1 MISSFRSCSPQCH
14 EIWDFIIIHV
24 DSFEAPLSGEI
35 RLEGSL
41 EKACFCMSQKTEKP
55 TLSGQRIKTRKR
67 DEKEKYDP
75 TGFRDAIIQGL
86 NESGSDLEL
95 VSKFLD
101 SAGSKL
107 DYRRYGETL
116 FDILLAGGILA
127 PGGTVALDVD
137 PQKTSRTDVCIFS
150 ASEDLE
156 TLKNYAQVITKLIR
170 RYKYLEKTLE
180 DEFQKVLVFL
190 KGFSPLQRS
199 KLGKVSAILLA
210 GGQIPTTV
218 LSKVLQDHLI
228 KDGIALDFIIDVFKT
243 WLGEKDSATVWASLR
258 KAGLDSRLIDFFPM
272 SKRSI
277 ENLNTTFKSNGLN
290 QLLDYLK
297 AQENQSVKKELQQQ
311 VGQLL
316 KDGAQVKEIIPVVK
330 EQMKKYSLPEQEVAV
345 LLWTSLMTMTEWN
358 KKEELVPEQAVKHL
372 RQYTSLLSAFTRNV
386 KSELALLIR
395 VQEYCYD
402 NMNFMKVFEKI
413 VVLFYKTEV
422 LSEDVI
428 LKWYK
433 EAHSPK
439 GKSIFLD
446 QTRKFI
452 EWLQNA
458 EEESEGED

>member
-1 MISSFRSCSPQCH
+1 
-14 EIWDFIIIHV
+14 
-24 DSFEAPLSGEI
+24 
-35 RLEGSL
+35 
-41 EKACFCMSQKTEKP
+41 MSQKIEKP

-75 TGFRDAIIQGL
+75 TGFRDSIFQGL

-95 VSKFLD
+95 ASKFLD

-127 PGGTVALDVD
+127 PGGILAFDVD
-137 PQKTSRTDVCIFS
+137 PQKASRTEVCIFC
-150 ASEDLE
+150 AADDLE

-180 DEFQKVLVFL
+180 DEFKKVLVFL
-190 KGFSPLQRS
+190 KGFPPQQRS
-199 KLGKVSAILLA
+199 KLAKVTAVLLA
-210 GGQIPTTV
+210 GGQIPTAV

-228 KDGIALDFIIDVFKT
+228 KDGIALDFIIIVFKT
-243 WLGEKDSATVWASLR
+243 WLGEKDSTLVWASLR
-258 KAGLDSRLIDFFPM
+258 KAGLDSRLMDFFPI

-277 ENLNTTFKSNGLN
+277 ENLNTTFKSNGLS

-330 EQMKKYSLPEQEVAV
+330 EHMKKYSLPEQEVSV
-345 LLWTSLMTMTEWN
+345 LLWMTLMSMIEWN

-372 RQYTSLLSAFTRNV
+372 RQYSPLLSTFTRNA
-386 KSELALLIR
+386 KSELALLIK

-446 QTRKFI
+446 QTRKFV
-452 EWLQNA
+452 EWLQIA
-458 EEESEGED
+458 EEESEGDD

>member
-1 MISSFRSCSPQCH
+1 
-14 EIWDFIIIHV
+14 
-24 DSFEAPLSGEI
+24 
-35 RLEGSL
+35 
-41 EKACFCMSQKTEKP
+41 
-55 TLSGQRIKTRKR
+55 
-67 DEKEKYDP
+67 EKEKYDP

-86 NESGSDLEL
+86 NESGPDLEL

-127 PGGTVALDVD
+127 PGGTLAVDVD
-137 PQKTSRTDVCIFS
+137 PQKTSRTDVCVFS
-150 ASEDLE
+150 VDDDLE
-156 TLKNYAQVITKLIR
+156 TIRKYAQVITKLIR

-180 DEFQKVLVFL
+180 EEFKKVLVFL
-190 KGFSPLQRS
+190 KGFTPLQRS
-199 KLGKVSAILLA
+199 KLGKVTAVLLA
-210 GGQIPTTV
+210 DGQIPPVV

-228 KDGIALDFIIDVFKT
+228 KDGIALDFIMDVFKF
-243 WLGEKDSATVWASLR
+243 WMGEKDSGTVWASLR
-258 KAGLDSRLIDFFPM
+258 KAGLDSRLMDFFPI
-272 SKRSI
+272 SKRSV
-277 ENLNTTFKSNGLN
+277 ENLNSTYKSNGLS

-297 AQENQSVKKELQQQ
+297 AQENLSVKKELQQQ
-311 VGQLL
+311 IGQML
-316 KDGAQVKEIIPVVK
+316 KDGAQIKEIIPVVR
-330 EQMKKYSLPEQEVAV
+330 EEMKRYSLPEQEVAV
-345 LLWTSLMTMTEWN
+345 LLWISLMSMMEWN

-372 RQYTSLLSAFTRNV
+372 RQYTSLLSTFTRSA

-446 QTRKFI
+446 QTRKFV
-452 EWLQNA
+452 EWLQSA

>member
-1 MISSFRSCSPQCH
+1 
-14 EIWDFIIIHV
+14 
-24 DSFEAPLSGEI
+24 
-35 RLEGSL
+35 
-41 EKACFCMSQKTEKP
+41 MSQKIEKP

-75 TGFRDAIIQGL
+75 TGFRDSIIQGL
-86 NESGSDLEL
+86 DDSGSDLDL
-95 VSKFLD
+95 VFKFLD

-127 PGGTVALDVD
+127 PGGTLALDVD
-137 PQKTSRTDVCIFS
+137 PLKVSRTDVCIFN
-150 ASEDLE
+150 AGDDLE
-156 TLKNYAQVITKLIR
+156 SLKNYAQVLTKLIR

-180 DEFQKVLVFL
+180 DEFKKVLVFL
-190 KGFSPLQRS
+190 KGFTLSQRY
-199 KLGKVSAILLA
+199 KLAKVTAILLA
-210 GGQIPTTV
+210 GGQIPPSV
-218 LSKVLQDHLI
+218 LSKVLQDHLV
-228 KDGIALDFIIDVFKT
+228 KDGVALEFITEVFKT
-243 WLGEKDSATVWASLR
+243 WLHERDSITVWASLR
-258 KAGLDSRLIDFFPM
+258 KAGLDSRLMEFFPA
-272 SKRSI
+272 SKRNI
-277 ENLNTTFKSNGLN
+277 EVLNSTFKTNGLS
-290 QLLDYLK
+290 QLLEFLK
-297 AQENQSVKKELQQQ
+297 AQENQSVKKELQLHI
-311 VGQLL
+311 GLLL
-316 KDGAQVKEIIPVVK
+316 KDGAQVKEITPIIK
-330 EQMKKYSLPEQEVAV
+330 EQMKKHSIPEHEIAV
-345 LLWTSLMTMTEWN
+345 LLWISLMAMMEWN

-372 RQYTSLLSAFTRNV
+372 RQYTSLLSAFTRNA
-386 KSELALLIR
+386 KSELALL
-395 VQEYCYD
+395 VKMQEYCYD
-402 NMNFMKVFEKI
+402 NMNFLKVFEKM

>member
-1 MISSFRSCSPQCH
+1 
-14 EIWDFIIIHV
+14 
-24 DSFEAPLSGEI
+24 
-35 RLEGSL
+35 
-41 EKACFCMSQKTEKP
+41 MSQKTEKP

-75 TGFRDAIIQGL
+75 TGFRDSIIQGL
-86 NESGSDLEL
+86 NESGTDLEL

-101 SAGSKL
+101 TAGSKL

-127 PGGTVALDVD
+127 PGGTLAVDVD
-137 PQKTSRTDVCIFS
+137 PQKTTRGGTNVCIFT
-150 ASEDLE
+150 ADDNLD
-156 TLKNYAQVITKLIR
+156 TLKTYAQVITKLIR

-180 DEFQKVLVFL
+180 DEFKKVLVFL
-190 KGFSPLQRS
+190 KGFSPVERS
-199 KLGKVSAILLA
+199 KLAKVTAVLLA
-210 GGQIPTTV
+210 GGQIPPTV
-218 LSKVLQDHLI
+218 LSKVLQDHLV
-228 KDGIALDFIIDVFKT
+228 KDGIALDFIMEVCKT
-243 WLGEKDSATVWASLR
+243 WIGEKDSATVWACLR
-258 KAGLDSRLIDFFPM
+258 KAGLDSRLMDFFPV

-277 ENLNTTFKSNGLN
+277 ENLSGTFKSNGLS
-290 QLLDYLK
+290 QLLEYLK
-297 AQENQSVKKELQQQ
+297 AQENQSVKKELQVH

-316 KDGAQVKEIIPVVK
+316 KDGAQVKEIIPIVK
-330 EQMKKYSLPEQEVAV
+330 DQMKKYSLPEPEVAV
-345 LLWTSLMTMTEWN
+345 LLWTSLMTMMEWN

-372 RQYTSLLSAFTRNV
+372 RQYTSLLSTFTRNA
-386 KSELALLIR
+386 KAELALLIR

-446 QTRKFI
+446 QTRKFV
-452 EWLQNA
+452 EWLQSA

>member
-1 MISSFRSCSPQCH
+1 MLI
-14 EIWDFIIIHV
+14 EILPKKV
-24 DSFEAPLSGEI
+24 
-35 RLEGSL
+35 
-41 EKACFCMSQKTEKP
+41 CFCMSQKTEKP

-75 TGFRDAIIQGL
+75 SGFRDAIIQGL
-86 NESGSDLEL
+86 NESGTDLEA

-101 SAGSKL
+101 TAGSRL

-127 PGGTVALDVD
+127 PGGTLALDVD
-137 PQKTSRTDVCIFS
+137 PLKTSCTEICIFS
-150 ASEDLE
+150 AKDNLD
-156 TLKNYAQVITKLIR
+156 TLKSYAQVITKLIR

-180 DEFQKVLVFL
+180 DEFKKVLVFL
-190 KGFSPLQRS
+190 KGFTPLQRS
-199 KLGKVSAILLA
+199 KLGKVTAILLA
-210 GGQIPTTV
+210 GGQIPPSV
-218 LSKVLQDHLI
+218 LTKVLQDHLI
-228 KDGIALDFIIDVFKT
+228 KDGIALAFIMEVFKI
-243 WLGEKDSATVWASLR
+243 WLGEKDSATVWTSLR
-258 KAGLDSRLIDFFPM
+258 KAGLDSRLMDFLPV
-272 SKRSI
+272 SKRNI
-277 ENLNTTFKSNGLN
+277 ENLTTTFKANGLN

-297 AQENQSVKKELQQQ
+297 AQENQSVKKELQLQ
-311 VGQLL
+311 VGELL
-316 KDGAQVKEIIPVVK
+316 KDGAQVKEIIPIVK
-330 EQMKKYSLPEQEVAV
+330 EQMRKYSLPEQEVSV
-345 LLWTSLMTMTEWN
+345 LLWTSLMTMMEWN
-358 KKEELVPEQAVKHL
+358 KKEELVSEQAVKHL
-372 RQYTSLLSAFTRNV
+372 RQYTSLLSAFTRNA
-386 KSELALLIR
+386 KAELALLLR
-395 VQEYCYD
+395 VQEFCYD

-458 EEESEGED
+458 EEESEDDED